1 MKTYDIYIAF
11 FVLILIPILIHY
23 KLINAILHCFLG
35 ASIAFIL
42 PGLVSLIHN
51 LGIILL
57 KYEYYYCF
65 IVLQIIYIS
74 AVVAL
79 LYRYMN
85 I

>member
-23 KLINAILHCFLG
+23 NAILLG

-42 PGLVSLIHN
+42 SGLVSLIHN

-65 IVLQIIYIS
+65 IVLQIICIS

>member
-23 KLINAILHCFLG
+23 KLINAILLG

-65 IVLQIIYIS
+65 IVLQIICIS

>member
-1 MKTYDIYIAF
+1 MIYIYIAF

-23 KLINAILHCFLG
+23 KLINAILLG

-42 PGLVSLIHN
+42 SGLVSLIHN

-65 IVLQIIYIS
+65 IVLQIICIS